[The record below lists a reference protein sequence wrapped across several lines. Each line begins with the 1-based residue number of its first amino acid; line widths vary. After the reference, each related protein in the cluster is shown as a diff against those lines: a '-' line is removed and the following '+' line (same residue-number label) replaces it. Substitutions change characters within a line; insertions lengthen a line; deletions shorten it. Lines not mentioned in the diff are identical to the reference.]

1 MSESGSLYF
10 DYIDLTINQ
19 LTSTNMFSK
28 QNLLATL
35 AGTVTMFLLGYLIWG
50 IATQDFFD
58 QHNLTDMMKS
68 DEEMNMVLILLGNL
82 CGAFALS
89 TLYGRWSGGT
99 YRAGDGFQ
107 MGAWVGFLIGVGMGL
122 VIMGT
127 SNMMDATGHAVE
139 AVLDIIYYGLV
150 GMVIAIVYKATAPK
164 AS

>member
-1 MSESGSLYF
+1 
-10 DYIDLTINQ
+10 
-19 LTSTNMFSK
+19 MFSR

-50 IATQDFFD
+50 MATQDFFA

-68 DEEMNMVLILLGNL
+68 DEEMNMVFILLGNL

-99 YRAGDGFQ
+99 YKAGEGFQ
-107 MGAWVGFLIGVGMGL
+107 FGAWIGFIIGVGMGL
-122 VIMGT
+122 VWMGT
-127 SNMMDATGHAVE
+127 SNMMDSTGHAVE
-139 AVLDIIYYGLV
+139 AVLDIVYYGLV
-150 GMVIAIVYKATAPK
+150 GLVIAVVYKSTAPK